1 MSLKE
6 ELQIWSDG
14 LKAFDNQDFGMT
26 LQLFESIASSSKILF
41 NMGLVHAMCGDHQQA
56 LDHFEQAVALD
67 PYLAIAYFQAGVSH
81 FLLGQFGEARRGF
94 DEAFLYLRKNQ
105 TIDYEQLGLKFKLYS
120 CEVLFNRGLALLYMG
135 EIEEGMQDIS
145 TAMQEKQTEEHRV
158 IDEAYLDRG
167 EGYTVFS
174 VSLGT
179 LFRPSATKIKN
190 LETKDYLGKAK
201 IVAAADPRD
210 LFIGFSGTHSQTQFE
225 PPANR
230 KRQTGET
237 GGATGLARSKTSAA
251 RLEKSGDGVAAPL
264 RQRLTAEEMCRGGR
278 GGGSGADDRLRR
290 SQTAGPIPA
299 ASTSRPAGAL
309 SETIHK
315 EPKLSSLIGSSDER
329 ATRPPVRL
337 ALPQLKRSPTTAINA
352 YAVVTSGDI
361 LEGYYANSPKEGIE
375 EESLGDLARS
385 VQPLH
390 VSRKPS
396 HGLAAPASTILMHPH
411 PHPHPAPLAF
421 VPSAQVPQRV
431 SNSAPRNSKPRLAPL
446 SLPPSSLA
454 SVPSLSR
461 NNVDSSTDSRTPSD
475 YSPVTESSL
484 DYAASGGK
492 ARLVRELHQQQ
503 QQRGLA
509 RQDSVSSAYGGAV
522 RVANGSTRGGGMI
535 TTEIGEQLAL
545 RYAPSSSGEREM
557 TKARIK
563 LRYQG
568 DVRGMSITPDM
579 PHENFV
585 ERVRFKF
592 GNPSDLRLKYKDS
605 DGGLVSI
612 LDADDWESAMDQARE
627 AANGRAEGK
636 LEVIIL
642 GED

>member
-6 ELQIWSDG
+6 ELQTWSDA
-14 LKAFDNQDFGMT
+14 LKAFDNQDFDMA

-41 NMGLVHAMCGDHQQA
+41 NMGLVHATCGGHLQA

-81 FLLGQFGEARRGF
+81 FLLGQFEEARRDF
-94 DEAFLYLRKNQ
+94 DEAFLYLRENQ

-120 CEVLFNRGLALLYMG
+120 CEVLFNRGLALLYTG

-201 IVAAADPRD
+201 IVAATDPRD
-210 LFIGFSGTHSQTQFE
+210 LFVGFSGTHKQPQSE
-225 PPANR
+225 PSADW
-230 KRQTGET
+230 KRQA

-251 RLEKSGDGVAAPL
+251 RLERSGDGIAAPL
-264 RQRLTAEEMCRGGR
+264 RKRPTAEEMSGGGR
-278 GGGSGADDRLRR
+278 GGADDRLRR
-290 SQTAGPIPA
+290 SQTAGPVLT
-299 ASTSRPAGAL
+299 ASTLRPAGAP
-309 SETIHK
+309 SEKIHNAS
-315 EPKLSSLIGSSDER
+315 KLPSLLDSSDER
-329 ATRPPVRL
+329 AARPPLRL
-337 ALPQLKRSPTTAINA
+337 APPQLKRSPTTARKTYGA
-352 YAVVTSGDI
+352 ESSGDI
-361 LEGYYANSPKEGIE
+361 LEDYYFNTPKDFTGEG
-375 EESLGDLARS
+375 SLEDLTRS
-385 VQPLH
+385 IQPLH

-396 HGLAAPASTILMHPH
+396 QGLAAPAPTILKNRRPD
-411 PHPHPAPLAF
+411 PPTGPLAP

-431 SNSAPRNSKPRLAPL
+431 FNSTAQNSKPRLAPL
-446 SLPPSSLA
+446 SLPSSSA
-454 SVPSLSR
+454 QSVPSLSR
-461 NNVDSSTDSRTPSD
+461 NNLDFSTESRTPSD

-484 DYAASGGK
+484 PYSAGGGK
-492 ARLVRELHQQQ
+492 ARIVRELQLE
-503 QQRGLA
+503 QRRLA
-509 RQDSVSSAYGGAV
+509 RQDSVSSAYSEPV
-522 RVANGSTRGGGMI
+522 RVAKGSIRGGGTI
-535 TTEIGEQLAL
+535 TTEIGEQLEVL
-545 RYAPSSSGEREM
+545 YAPSSTAEREM
-557 TKARIK
+557 TKVRIK

-568 DVRGMSITPDM
+568 DIRGMSITPDL

-592 GNPSDLRLKYKDS
+592 GSPSDLAMKYMDS

-636 LEVIIL
+636 LEVVIPSE
-642 GED
+642 G